1 MDPMQAR
8 RIPSFWWFVAVCA
21 AIFANS
27 SSELFKLSNAS
38 LFIAAAISAF
48 VVYKVTRWADAYEHE
63 SQESLIWTA
72 VFGFGISG
80 IVTLALYGAIPD
92 YLES

>member
-1 MDPMQAR
+1 MEPIEVK
-8 RIPSFWWFVAVCA
+8 RIPRSWWILVVIA

-27 SSELFKLSNAS
+27 SSELFKLSNAP

-63 SQESLIWTA
+63 
-72 VFGFGISG
+72 
-80 IVTLALYGAIPD
+80 
-92 YLES
+92 